1 MSTNGKLPFQP
12 PGLNQFMDACW
23 VENFFSPSEINPIL
37 DLYQGNEKSDA
48 ELSDEGLNNPDLRKS
63 KVSLLQP
70 DNPKHSGFIHKLA
83 QLAIEV
89 NYQRYHFDL
98 SGIYEPLQIA
108 EYTEGDFF
116 DWHSDFG
123 NGQASTRKLSLS
135 VQLSEPDTYTG
146 GDLQFKVNTNE
157 INAPRGLGSVII
169 FPSFIQH
176 RVTPVLTG
184 SRKSLVAWITG
195 PHFK

>member
-1 MSTNGKLPFQP
+1 MSGKLPFNP
-12 PGLNQFMDACW
+12 PQLSQFMDACW
-23 VENFFSPSEINPIL
+23 VESYFTKDEVALIL
-37 DLYQGNEKSDA
+37 KAYESKVKSA
-48 ELSDEGLNNPDLRKS
+48 AQVADEGLDMPDLRKS
-63 KVSLLQP
+63 TVTFLEP
-70 DNPKHSGFIHKLA
+70 DDAEYAPIIHKLA
-83 QLAIEV
+83 QLAIQV
-89 NYQRYHFDL
+89 NQQRYTFDL

-108 EYTEGDFF
+108 QYDSDDFF
-116 DWHSDFG
+116 DWHTDFS

-135 VQLSEPDTYTG
+135 VQLSEPSSYEG

-157 INAPRGLGSVII
+157 INAPKSLGTVVI

-176 RVTPVLTG
+176 RVTPITSG

>member
-1 MSTNGKLPFQP
+1 
-12 PGLNQFMDACW
+12 MDACW
-23 VENFFSPSEINPIL
+23 VEGLFTSDEIAPIL
-37 DLYQGNEKSDA
+37 EMYQGNEKSEA
-48 ELSDEGLNNPDLRKS
+48 ELSDEGLNNPELRKS

-70 DNPKHSGFIHKLA
+70 DNPAHSAFIHKLA
-83 QLAIEV
+83 QLAIQI
-89 NYQRYHFDL
+89 NHQRYHFDL

-146 GDLQFKVNTNE
+146 GDLQFKVNTNQ
-157 INAPRGLGSVII
+157 INAPRSKGSVII